1 MALRNHRRLAA
12 AAVCVPLVAAAAA
25 FASSAGDSP
34 AVRTVTVCPDQGYS
48 RAELMNV
55 VNAYRRSPGTGRI
68 VLRGIDH
75 SHYWASYDRCE
86 T

>member
-12 AAVCVPLVAAAAA
+12 AAVCAPLVAAAAA
-25 FASSAGDSP
+25 FASSAGESP
-34 AVRTVTVCPDQGYS
+34 AVRTVTGCADQGYS

-55 VNAYRRSPGTGRI
+55 VNAYRRSPETGRV

-75 SHYWASYDRCE
+75 GSYWASYDRCE